1 MYRVQKRYWLRCEM
15 RPVSEVCISLGHSRP
30 RDHCTCSHVIP
41 AQVPCQRP
49 CHSRVI
55 PVSVLL
61 SKWAWQSPS
70 ASVWFFI
77 LPSGLV
83 SILNFFL
90 DLSGGSLLLF
100 GLGVAHVLEISCDVL
115 SLNFLHSPI
124 GDQQAL
130 FLSSP
135 LSPSLPRSSCLF
147 FCQLFWWR
155 QLYRT
160 SLSVRFYHHH
170 HHHHYHYC

>member
-1 MYRVQKRYWLRCEM
+1 MYRVQKRYRLRCEM
-15 RPVSEVCISLGHSRP
+15 RPVSEVCTSLGHSRQ
-30 RDHCTCSHVIP
+30 RDHCTRSHVIP
-41 AQVPCQRP
+41 AQVPCSRP
-49 CHSRVI
+49 CHSRAI

-115 SLNFLHSPI
+115 SLSFLRSPI

-130 FLSSP
+130 TVSEFSTLS
-135 LSPSLPRSSCLF
+135 LSPSI
-147 FCQLFWWR
+147 
-155 QLYRT
+155 
-160 SLSVRFYHHH
+160 
-170 HHHHYHYC
+170 